1 MPNSA
6 VVTFTDPDEFYAA
19 VRNAHVD
26 GVVTARGNFRA
37 ELARIDL
44 HRLWMLRGEESLAR
58 VHRVAIGN
66 RTAILFATDR
76 NPPEYVDG
84 VELPQG
90 KILVFGSGTVGHQRT
105 GAGLRWGTMSLT
117 PEDLAAAGQAIIGRE
132 VIAPSDTHCISLPP
146 QLLSHL
152 SSLHEAAGHL
162 AKAVPDI
169 LAQPE
174 VARALEQ
181 GLVHAM
187 VLCLSAGETAGRS
200 GAHYRHAVV
209 VRRLEELLE
218 SNLDRTLYVA
228 ELCAAV
234 GASERTL
241 RTCCEEHLG
250 MGPTRYLWLRRM
262 HLARRGLRIADPAT
276 TNVTEVATS
285 YGFWELGRFS
295 VAYRSLFGE
304 PPSVTLRRPPEDPLA
319 QKKAG
324 SPWQLPVFA

>member
-19 VRNAHVD
+19 VRNAQVD

-37 ELARIDL
+37 ELTRIDL
-44 HRLWMLRGEESLAR
+44 NRVWMLRGEESLAR
-58 VHRVAIGN
+58 VHSVAIGN
-66 RTAILFATDR
+66 RVAILFPTDR

-84 VELPQG
+84 MELPQG
-90 KILVFGSGTVGHQRT
+90 KILVFGSGSVGHQRT
-105 GAGLRWGTMSLT
+105 AAGLRWGTMSLT
-117 PEDLAAAGQAIIGRE
+117 PEDLAAAGEAIIGRE
-132 VIAPSDTHCISLPP
+132 LIAPSDTHCISPP
-146 QLLSHL
+146 SQLISRL

-162 AKAVPDI
+162 AKTVPDI

-187 VLCLSAGETAGRS
+187 VLCMSGGEIDDAGS
-200 GAHYRHAVV
+200 AHYRHAAVM
-209 VRRLEELLE
+209 RRLERLLE
-218 SNLDRTLYVA
+218 SNPDQTLYIT
-228 ELCAAV
+228 ELCAAA

-241 RTCCEEHLG
+241 RACCQEHLG
-250 MGPTRYLWLRRM
+250 MSPIRYLWLRRM
-262 HLARRGLRIADPAT
+262 HLARRSLRTADAA
-276 TNVTEVATS
+276 VTSVTDVATS

-304 PPSVTLRRPPEDPLA
+304 SPSVSLRRPSDDPRP
-319 QKKAG
+319 QKNTG
-324 SPWQLPVFA
+324 SPWQLPRSA